1 MRRRSLACHRTSRA
15 SPSTEEE
22 NANLFFRS
30 TGRFL
35 VVVVVVVILGN
46 NLEVF
51 LKIFRRVFPNNNW
64 SIAVVRYRGRSDHT
78 EYLKRSIVAAKVY
91 EKSPALSKQLSS
103 HLPWIIQIYK
113 QYCRLC
119 SISTLICWYSGLN
132 AGVDGNAP
140 ASTPP
145 VAALSLEEGGVVV
158 MKTSKKSASS
168 QTGNCLQSYLI

>member
-1 MRRRSLACHRTSRA
+1 MQSPFSLLYSMRRRSLACHRTSRA

-51 LKIFRRVFPNNNW
+51 LKIFLRVFPNNTW

-119 SISTLICWYSGLN
+119 STKKTGFQNMQYTRVFLPHSTS
-132 AGVDGNAP
+132 
-140 ASTPP
+140 
-145 VAALSLEEGGVVV
+145 
-158 MKTSKKSASS
+158 
-168 QTGNCLQSYLI
+168 